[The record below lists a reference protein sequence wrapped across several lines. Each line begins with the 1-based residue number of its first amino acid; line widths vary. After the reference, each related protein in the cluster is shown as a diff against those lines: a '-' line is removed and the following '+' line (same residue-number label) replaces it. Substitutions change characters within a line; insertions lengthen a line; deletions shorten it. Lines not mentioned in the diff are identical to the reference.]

1 MLTEVFVRVCYCLK
15 RVKEGFSLKESIPL
29 SVNREKHP
37 KLGTMLF
44 ISRSIEVAA
53 NAEKIYFLKKPMA
66 VNYTQWIAFAHYSY
80 AQLKWV
86 LRDKPEMRSA
96 YINSALDEEL
106 ADLVA
111 KIDSS
116 FENARQNSILVID
129 S

>member
-1 MLTEVFVRVCYCLK
+1 M
-15 RVKEGFSLKESIPL
+15 
-29 SVNREKHP
+29 N
-37 KLGTMLF
+37 
-44 ISRSIEVAA
+44 
-53 NAEKIYFLKKPMA
+53 
-66 VNYTQWIAFAHYSY
+66 
-80 AQLKWV
+80 AQLKWI

-96 YINSALDEEL
+96 FINRALDEEL

>member
-1 MLTEVFVRVCYCLK
+1 MV
-15 RVKEGFSLKESIPL
+15 P
-29 SVNREKHP
+29 P
-37 KLGTMLF
+37 
-44 ISRSIEVAA
+44 
-53 NAEKIYFLKKPMA
+53 AEKSCLS
-66 VNYTQWIAFAHYSY
+66 WIAFAHYSY

-96 YINSALDEEL
+96 YSNSALDEEL

>member
-1 MLTEVFVRVCYCLK
+1 MPKK
-15 RVKEGFSLKESIPL
+15 RV
-29 SVNREKHP
+29 
-37 KLGTMLF
+37 
-44 ISRSIEVAA
+44 SRSIEVAA
-53 NAEKIYFLKKPMA
+53 NAEKIYFLKNPMA
-66 VNYTQWIAFAHYSY
+66 VNYTQWIAFAHYLY